1 MKEKQDI
8 QNFLGEV
15 LYWMQFNDYKIFSRL
30 DDLIMVKFSDAFWIS
45 PATITIPPKRT
56 CNILKMNQPGFR

>member
-8 QNFLGEV
+8 QIFLGEV

-30 DDLIMVKFSDAFWIS
+30 DDPIMVKFSDTF
-45 PATITIPPKRT
+45 
-56 CNILKMNQPGFR
+56 